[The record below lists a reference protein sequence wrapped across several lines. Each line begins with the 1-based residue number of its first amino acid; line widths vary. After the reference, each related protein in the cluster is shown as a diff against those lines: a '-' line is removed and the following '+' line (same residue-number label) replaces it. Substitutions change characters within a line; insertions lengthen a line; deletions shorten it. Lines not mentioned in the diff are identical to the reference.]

1 VTNTDVTQFLNY
13 LALGERG
20 PAPEG
25 CPNVGAA
32 IGNNMFLDT
41 DCDHSVTA
49 RDLLVVLIKLSGAN
63 QLPLPSGCASVGE
76 RLT

>member
-1 VTNTDVTQFLNY
+1 MQFLDY

-20 PAPEG
+20 ATSDG

-32 IGNNMFLDT
+32 IGNHMFLDA
-41 DCDHSVTA
+41 DCDGSITA
-49 RDLLVVLIKLSGAN
+49 RDVLVILIKLSGAN
-63 QLPLPSGCASVGE
+63 QLPLPSGCPSVGE